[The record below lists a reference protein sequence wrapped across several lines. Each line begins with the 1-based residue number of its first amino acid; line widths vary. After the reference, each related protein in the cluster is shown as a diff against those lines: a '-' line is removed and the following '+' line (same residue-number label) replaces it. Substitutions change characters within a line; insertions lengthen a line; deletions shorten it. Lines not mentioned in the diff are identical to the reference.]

1 MRKELNFQSGT
12 DAESS
17 LKLDLNSVIAEL
29 TESVTKQAPKITGNH
44 RALLGRWRSK
54 LMIWIRQLQI
64 LKVL

>member
-29 TESVTKQAPKITGNH
+29 TESVTNRGLKPIVVVRQRKRTREIG
-44 RALLGRWRSK
+44 GVSK
-54 LMIWIRQLQI
+54 GC
-64 LKVL
+64 